1 MGQFSPSLTLD
12 SKDCLTTLLGY
23 IYLAR
28 ENDKQS
34 VSQLKE
40 YARYLNKSPLDIG
53 RNWLFIYEVL
63 SKSELKGY
71 WRQMKDNGVT
81 FLKGN

>member
-1 MGQFSPSLTLD
+1 LD